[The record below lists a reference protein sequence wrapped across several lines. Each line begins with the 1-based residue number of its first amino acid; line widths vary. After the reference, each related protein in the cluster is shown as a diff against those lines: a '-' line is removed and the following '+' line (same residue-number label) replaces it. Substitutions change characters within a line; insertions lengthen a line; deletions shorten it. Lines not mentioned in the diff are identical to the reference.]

1 MSKRRKNYGFVN
13 QVESN
18 DKEEQKIPT
27 MPDQGE
33 QQASETQT
41 EEPKKG
47 LIAKAKDGI
56 CAAGKKAIPVAK
68 KVGKVVAFG
77 AAIGLAFTLG
87 KKSSSGGSD
96 SVEDADA
103 NEDDEDT
110 SEEYSGSDE

>member
-13 QVESN
+13 QVEV
-18 DKEEQKIPT
+18 KEEQKIPT
-27 MPDQGE
+27 VPYQGE

-68 KVGKVVAFG
+68 KVGKVVAVG

-87 KKSSSGGSD
+87 KKSSSSGSD
-96 SVEDADA
+96 SVEDADVD
-103 NEDDEDT
+103 EDDEDLSNE
-110 SEEYSGSDE
+110 SESDDE

>member
-1 MSKRRKNYGFVN
+1 MSKRRKNYGFVSEN
-13 QVESN
+13 A
-18 DKEEQKIPT
+18 KEETKDIPVV
-27 MPDQGE
+27 PNQGE
-33 QQASETQT
+33 QQASDTQT

-56 CAAGKKAIPVAK
+56 CAAGKKAVPVAK

-96 SVEDADA
+96 SVEDADVD
-103 NEDDEDT
+103 EGDEDL
-110 SEEYSGSDE
+110 SNESGSNDE